1 MGRRDWVAWAVIG
14 LVSVL
19 LPVLFL
25 FQRQW
30 IDELRTADRERRQTQ
45 LNATLQRF
53 REDLNAE
60 FGRLTG
66 SFQFARGAETDE
78 AVAGRFLEWTREA
91 PAHRYVEALYA
102 VSLEP
107 DREPWVRK
115 LNTAAGKFETVG
127 WPPELQTFRERLTA
141 GPAGEPEDYSLLVF
155 PRIPRMRRMGPG
167 EGPFEFRRGP
177 GGPRM
182 DGPGGPGPGG
192 PGPGG
197 PGGPRPA
204 GFLLVRLDRR
214 AVESAMLG
222 EVAARHFAG
231 GEYLIRVIDRREPRR
246 ILWEKD
252 PGSAARFDQ
261 PDASMAVF
269 QPPEGGPPWRRRA
282 GPERPEGPAAGA
294 WLVEAKHRLGSL
306 DAAVDE
312 VHQRNQLLGG
322 GMLLLT
328 GAAMAVLIISARR
341 ARRLAGLQMEF
352 VAGVSHELK
361 TPLAVISSAAENLAD
376 GVVDKPEQVRRY
388 GTVIRDQGRQLQD
401 MVEQTLS
408 FSRAQSG
415 RLEIDPQL
423 VGVEDIVD
431 RALEACAPE
440 KGAVRV
446 ERKMDPRL
454 PPVLADATALTQAV
468 RNLISNALRYGKDG
482 GWVGVTAS
490 AENGCVAIR
499 VADRGR
505 GIDST
510 DLPRLFDPFY
520 RGRSA
525 ASSHVHGA
533 GLGLSLVRKI
543 AEAHGGKV
551 EVQSSVGQGS
561 EFILRIPA
569 AKV

>member
-66 SFQFARGAETDE
+66 SFPFARGAETDD
-78 AVAGRFLEWTREA
+78 AVAARFLEWSREA
-91 PAHRYVEALYA
+91 PSQKYVESLYA

-107 DREPWVRK
+107 DREPWVRR
-115 LNTAAGKFETVG
+115 LNTAAGKFEPVG
-127 WPPELQTFRERLTA
+127 WPPELEVFRERLTT
-141 GPAGEPEDYSLLVF
+141 GPPGEAEDYSLLVF
-155 PRIPRMRRMGPG
+155 PRIARLRRMGPG
-167 EGPFEFRRGP
+167 EGPFEFRR
-177 GGPRM
+177 
-182 DGPGGPGPGG
+182 GPGG

-204 GFLLVRLDRR
+204 GFLLIKLDRR
-214 AVESAMLG
+214 VVESAMLG

-231 GEYLIRVIDRREPRR
+231 GDYQIRVIDRREPGR

-252 PGSAARFDQ
+252 PGSAARFDK

-269 QPPEGGPPWRRRA
+269 HPPDGGPPWRRRA
-282 GPERPEGPAAGA
+282 GPERPEGPAPGA

-306 DAAVDE
+306 DAAVDA

-328 GAAMAVLIISARR
+328 GVAMAVLIVSTRR
-341 ARRLAGLQMEF
+341 ARRLARLQMEF

-361 TPLAVISSAAENLAD
+361 TPLSVISSAAENLAD

-388 GTVIRDQGRQLQD
+388 GTVIRDHGRQLQD

-423 VGVEDIVD
+423 VGVEEIVD

-440 KGAVRV
+440 KGAIRV
-446 ERKMDPRL
+446 ERKLDPRL

-490 AENGCVAIR
+490 AENGSVAIR

-525 ASSHVHGA
+525 ASSQVHGA

-551 EVQSSVGQGS
+551 EVQTEVGQGS
-561 EFILRIPA
+561 EFTLWIPA

>member
-30 IDELRTADRERRQTQ
+30 IDELRTADRERRQAQ

-53 REDLNAE
+53 RDDLNTE
-60 FGRLTG
+60 FGRLAG
-66 SFQFARGAETDE
+66 SFQFARGAEPDD
-78 AVAGRFLEWTREA
+78 AIAARFFEWSRES
-91 PAHRYVEALYA
+91 PSQKYVEALYA

-115 LNTAAGKFETVG
+115 LNTAAGRFEPIG
-127 WPPELQTFRERLTA
+127 WPPELQTFRDRLMA
-141 GPAGEPEDYSLLVF
+141 GPAGEPEDYYLLVF
-155 PRIPRMRRMGPG
+155 PRMQRLRRMGPG
-167 EGPFEFRRGP
+167 EGPFELRRSP
-177 GGPRM
+177 GGPR
-182 DGPGGPGPGG
+182 PGGPEG
-192 PGPGG
+192 PGPA
-197 PGGPRPA
+197 GPRPA
-204 GFLLVRLDRR
+204 GFLLVKLDRR
-214 AVESAMLG
+214 AIESALLG

-252 PGSAARFDQ
+252 PGSSAPFDK

-282 GPERPEGPAAGA
+282 GPERAEGPAAGA
-294 WLVEAKHRLGSL
+294 WLVETKHRLGSL

-312 VHQRNQLLGG
+312 VHLRNQLLGG

-328 GAAMAVLIISARR
+328 GAAMAVLVVSARR

-423 VGVEDIVD
+423 VGVEEIVD

-440 KGAVRV
+440 KGAIRV

-490 AENGCVAIR
+490 AENGSVAIR

-525 ASSHVHGA
+525 ASSQVHGA

-551 EVQSSVGQGS
+551 EVQTEVGQGS
-561 EFILRIPA
+561 EFTLWIPA